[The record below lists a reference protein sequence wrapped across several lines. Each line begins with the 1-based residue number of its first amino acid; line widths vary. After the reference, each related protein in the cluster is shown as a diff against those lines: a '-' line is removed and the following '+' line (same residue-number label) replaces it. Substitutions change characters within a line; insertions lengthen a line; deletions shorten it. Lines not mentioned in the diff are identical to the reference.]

1 MPEKSLSCCFTGHRP
16 EKLPWGSDETDP
28 RCAALKQKIRDAVE
42 SAYDGGMRHFICG
55 MARGCDFYF
64 AEAVLTLRREKGD
77 VTLEAAIPCAAQSGG
92 WPEADQARWRSLLA
106 QCDLETLVQEQYTK
120 GCMLR
125 RNRYMVD
132 HSALLIAVYDGV
144 SGGTLWNT
152 PYVKKSP
159 SWISPRSLRNK
170 GTPPPSPSGKREG
183 VSLPLQERSGPY
195 AL

>member
-1 MPEKSLSCCFTGHRP
+1 MHGRANTCCFTGHRP

-55 MARGCDFYF
+55 MARGCDFHF

-92 WPEADQARWRSLLA
+92 WPEADQVRWRSLLA
-106 QCDLETLVQEQYTK
+106 QCDLETLVQEQYTR

-144 SGGTLWNT
+144 SGGTRHTLEYAIRQKV
-152 PYVKKSP
+152 PFLD
-159 SWISPRSLRNK
+159 I
-170 GTPPPSPSGKREG
+170 PP
-183 VSLPLQERSGPY
+183 VVTQ
-195 AL
+195 

>member
-1 MPEKSLSCCFTGHRP
+1 M
-16 EKLPWGSDETDP
+16 
-28 RCAALKQKIRDAVE
+28 AL
-42 SAYDGGMRHFICG
+42 
-55 MARGCDFYF
+55 GCDLYF
-64 AEAVLTLRREKGD
+64 CEAVLRLRETRPG

-144 SGGTLWNT
+144 SGGTRHTLEYAIRQKV
-152 PYVKKSP
+152 PFLD
-159 SWISPRSLRNK
+159 I
-170 GTPPPSPSGKREG
+170 PP
-183 VSLPLQERSGPY
+183 VVTQ
-195 AL
+195 

>member
-1 MPEKSLSCCFTGHRP
+1 MHGRANTCCFTGHRP
-16 EKLPWGSDETDP
+16 EKLPWGADETDP

-64 AEAVLTLRREKGD
+64 AEAVVTLRREKGD

-92 WPEADQARWRSLLA
+92 WPEADQVRWRSLLA

-144 SGGTLWNT
+144 SGGTRHTLEYAIRQKV
-152 PYVKKSP
+152 PFLD
-159 SWISPRSLRNK
+159 I
-170 GTPPPSPSGKREG
+170 PP
-183 VSLPLQERSGPY
+183 VVTQ
-195 AL
+195 

>member
-1 MPEKSLSCCFTGHRP
+1 MHGRANTCCFTGHRP

-28 RCAALKQKIRDAVE
+28 RCSALKRKIRDAVE

-92 WPEADQARWRSLLA
+92 WPEADQVRWRSLLA

-144 SGGTLWNT
+144 SGGTRHTLEYAMRQKV
-152 PYVKKSP
+152 PFLD
-159 SWISPRSLRNK
+159 I
-170 GTPPPSPSGKREG
+170 PP
-183 VSLPLQERSGPY
+183 VVIQ
-195 AL
+195 